1 MGYTTQKAFLA
12 VVTSIFIVIGC
23 MLLLG
28 SALKGV
34 ADIQTI
40 IGGAF
45 AGLGSYNLLTS
56 WRRITHYQTQTY
68 NWYREQNPSH
78 VHGNGISCKGCGG
91 RHIHARG
98 LMQHSYTRVHYC
110 TQCGTN
116 LYYSP
121 E

>member
-1 MGYTTQKAFLA
+1 MRYTTQKTSLA
-12 VVTSIFIVIGC
+12 VVTSIFIVVGAV
-23 MLLLG
+23 MLLS
-28 SALKGV
+28 SALDGSFDTPTLLGV
-34 ADIQTI
+34 AFV
-40 IGGAF
+40 GM
-45 AGLGSYNLLTS
+45 GSYNLFTG

-68 NWYREQNPSH
+68 NWYREQNPRH
-78 VHGNGISCKGCGG
+78 VHSNGVSCKGCGG